1 MNAPTS
7 LQDWRKS
14 KALTQQDLADAVGI
28 HVQYLS
34 AIECGRR
41 RPGMALAT
49 KIRDYTGGVVS
60 LDALAA
66 ASSAAERK
74 AA

>member
-14 KALTQQDLADAVGI
+14 KALTQQEMADAVGI

-41 RPGMALAT
+41 RPGMRVAR
-49 KIRDYTGGVVS
+49 KILDYTGGAIS
-60 LDALAA
+60 IDALADPARA
-66 ASSAAERK
+66 AA
-74 AA
+74 